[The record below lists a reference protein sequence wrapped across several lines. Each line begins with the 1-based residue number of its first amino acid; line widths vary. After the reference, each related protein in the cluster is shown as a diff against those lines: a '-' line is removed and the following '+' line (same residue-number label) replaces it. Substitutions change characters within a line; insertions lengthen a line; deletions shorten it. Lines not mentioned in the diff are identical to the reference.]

1 MLRGRHLG
9 TGQICRD
16 ARGDGRDGADLQL
29 SAAQQP
35 MQRLQPDADP
45 AARVERM
52 SDRTGRE
59 ASGLGAYQQRF
70 DSPRDDPWLTKTA
83 GRPATS

>member
-1 MLRGRHLG
+1 
-9 TGQICRD
+9 
-16 ARGDGRDGADLQL
+16 
-29 SAAQQP
+29 
-35 MQRLQPDADP
+35 
-45 AARVERM
+45 M